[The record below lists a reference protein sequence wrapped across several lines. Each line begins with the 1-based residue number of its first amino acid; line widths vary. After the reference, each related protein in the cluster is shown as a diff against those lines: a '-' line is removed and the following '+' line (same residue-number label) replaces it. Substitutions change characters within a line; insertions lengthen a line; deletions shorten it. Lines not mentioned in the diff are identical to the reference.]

1 MGLRSLACALALA
14 APILACSAV
23 YPELQAPFRA
33 PRGNEAEP
41 PPAGLKWL
49 AFKGATVPA
58 QTRDGRKWGGDLGRA
73 APDPYAILYVNGKPL
88 LKTPTHPNTLQPTWP
103 DGPAGNFHIEPT
115 DRFRVEL
122 WDSNPIND
130 HPIGIKEFKELS
142 EDEERRGEVDLE
154 CDSGA
159 RVRLAIEPAHA
170 RLGLGF
176 YYELRIGAIVVTRV
190 YKESPAGRAGMKP
203 GDEIMMLGD
212 KRVADMKKG
221 EAQSVINTPHL
232 EGMPA
237 RLRHANGQEVTVT
250 LKEGAIFPLF
260 SEMGTLR

>member
-1 MGLRSLACALALA
+1 MGFRSVGCALLCA
-14 APILACSAV
+14 ASTLACSAV
-23 YPELQAPFRA
+23 FPELQAPVRV
-33 PRGNEAEP
+33 PRSNEVEP

-49 AFKGATVPA
+49 AFKEATIPQ
-58 QTRDGRKWGGDLGRA
+58 QTRDGRKWSGA
-73 APDPYAILYVNGKPL
+73 APDSYAVLYVNGKPL
-88 LKTPTHPNTLQPTWP
+88 LKTPTHANTLQPTWP

-130 HPIGIKEFKELS
+130 HPIGIKELKAVS
-142 EDEERRGEVDLE
+142 DDDERRGEIELE

-159 RVRLAIEPAHA
+159 RVKVAFEPAHS

-176 YYELRIGAIVVTRV
+176 YYELRVGEVVVTRV

-203 GDEIMMLGD
+203 GDSIIMLD
-212 KRVADMKKG
+212 NKAVSEMKTG
-221 EAQSVINTPHL
+221 EVQSIINTPHL
-232 EGMPA
+232 EGLPTK
-237 RLRHANGQEVTVT
+237 LRHPDGQEGAVT

-260 SEMGTLR
+260 SEIGTLR